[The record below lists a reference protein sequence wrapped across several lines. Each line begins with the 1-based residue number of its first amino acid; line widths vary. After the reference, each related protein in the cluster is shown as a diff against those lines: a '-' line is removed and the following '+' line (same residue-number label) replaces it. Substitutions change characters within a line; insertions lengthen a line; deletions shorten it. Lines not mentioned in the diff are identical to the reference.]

1 MTSLQSCGAIAV
13 LSSDTMLGELAVE
26 HADVR
31 LKDAVPVR
39 DSILLRQLAPQR
51 LVLGLVGDSSDGSL
65 FGG

>member
-39 DSILLRQLAPQR
+39 DSILLRQLATKMG
-51 LVLGLVGDSSDGSL
+51 LGLVGDCGDGSL
-65 FGG
+65 LSS

>member
-31 LKDAVPVR
+31 LKDAVPVQ
-39 DSILLRQLAPQR
+39 DSILLRQLATKMG
-51 LVLGLVGDSSDGSL
+51 LGLVGDGGDGSL
-65 FGG
+65 LSS

>member
-39 DSILLRQLAPQR
+39 DSILLRQLATKMG
-51 LVLGLVGDSSDGSL
+51 LGLVGDRGDGSL
-65 FGG
+65 LSS